1 MQIRHLY
8 VVGEPSP
15 DPESWLPWS
24 EFSLVIARTPEEAR
38 EMAGEM
44 DDIPVAVIS
53 MNESKRLV
61 AMPEYPG
68 DDDDDLNCWMDPGW
82 PDPGKWTL

>member
-8 VVGEPSP
+8 VVGESSP

-38 EMAGEM
+38 ELAEEL
-44 DDIPVAVIS
+44 DNTPVAVIS
-53 MNESKRLV
+53 MDESKHLIT
-61 AMPEYPG
+61 MPEYPG
-68 DDDDDLNCWMDPGW
+68 DDDWSDDEWVDRSE
-82 PDPGKWTL
+82 WTL

>member
-8 VVGEPSP
+8 VVGESNP

-38 EMAGEM
+38 ELVGEI
-44 DDIPVAVIS
+44 DDAPVAVIS
-53 MNESKRLV
+53 MDKSKHLIT
-61 AMPEYPG
+61 MPEYPG
-68 DDDDDLNCWMDPGW
+68 DDNGDWLDDDWIDRSEW
-82 PDPGKWTL
+82 IS